1 MQAGGET
8 MSEALSELTKE
19 AVSLPYEEQKELLDV
34 IRISIHNIEERR
46 RMPLDFSKY
55 DTATRVWN
63 EDAQDFVNRQR
74 ANDRL

>member
-1 MQAGGET
+1 